1 MAVPFLRNVLPL
13 FIVFPIATPPS
24 LFSHST
30 PLSRGPLTVMI
41 PAGWTGQAD
50 GDPARFFS
58 PDSTPQKYFSL
69 EFFNPQTTNED
80 VLAHHNMIVNNL
92 SGLKEP
98 GTQLQS
104 GILGQFIWTRIV
116 IRRPQSQ
123 PETMILYSAKVGSLY
138 ILMDVDATGA
148 YLVARNLPVVEAM
161 VQGAVLSNAPK
172 APASV
177 GSALSAPVAAVTPT
191 DGRAYAAQG

>member
-1 MAVPFLRNVLPL
+1 
-13 FIVFPIATPPS
+13 
-24 LFSHST
+24 
-30 PLSRGPLTVMI
+30 MI

-104 GILGQFIWTRIV
+104 GILGQFIWTRMV

-123 PETMILYSAKVGSLY
+123 PETTILYSAKVGSLY

-148 YLVARNLPVVEAM
+148 DLVARNLPVVRWSPFFR
-161 VQGAVLSNAPK
+161 GSYRNI
-172 APASV
+172 
-177 GSALSAPVAAVTPT
+177 GSASSRNMRIRSVRMTRIRQILLRWDRREMPRSVWPETRALGHPARIRTT
-191 DGRAYAAQG
+191 D